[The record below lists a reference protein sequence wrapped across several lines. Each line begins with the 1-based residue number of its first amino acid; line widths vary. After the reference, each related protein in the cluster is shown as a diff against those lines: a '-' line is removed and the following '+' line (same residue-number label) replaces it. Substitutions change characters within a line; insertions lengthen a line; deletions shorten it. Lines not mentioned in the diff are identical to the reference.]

1 MLAFF
6 ISVLFGICEVLL
18 LSAMME
24 SITKGYRSKAIKIFI
39 IKFLTYGVAIAL
51 LMFKF
56 FKYYTYCL
64 CGFAAGMPITAILIF
79 VYKAFLKDTVKDKIK
94 TVIKKFPYRR

>member
-6 ISVLFGICEVLL
+6 ISVLFGVGEVIL
-18 LSAMME
+18 LSRLMDAV
-24 SITKGYRSKAIKIFI
+24 TKGYRSRAIKIFI
-39 IKFLTYGVAIAL
+39 IKFLTYGVGIAL

-64 CGFAAGMPITAILIF
+64 CGFAAGMPLTAVLIF
-79 VYKAFLKDTVKDKIK
+79 VYRAFLRDTVKDKFKNSKIK
-94 TVIKKFPYRR
+94 LPKRR